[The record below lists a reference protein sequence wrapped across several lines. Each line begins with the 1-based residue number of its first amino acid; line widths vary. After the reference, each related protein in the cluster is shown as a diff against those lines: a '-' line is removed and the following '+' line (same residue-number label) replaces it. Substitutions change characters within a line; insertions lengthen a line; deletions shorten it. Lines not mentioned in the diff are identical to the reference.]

1 MHTMRGLSVVYYMF
15 ILFEIEKVLKF
26 CFSGRKMLV
35 KIIFP
40 KVHSSVFTIPG
51 LLNETLEY
59 PQMLRGG
66 NGKKSVIKSKVLPQL
81 YCLWVA

>member
-1 MHTMRGLSVVYYMF
+1 MCSMRGLAVIYCMF

-26 CFSGRKMLV
+26 CFSGRKKLV

-40 KVHSSVFTIPG
+40 KVHTTSVFTISG

-66 NGKKSVIKSKVLPQL
+66 NCRKKVL
-81 YCLWVA
+81 